1 MATLARH
8 VAEAG
13 ATDVTTVLASGNVVF
28 RDRRSAAACAKAL
41 ERHLAG
47 ALGFEVPVLI
57 RTRTDLANVADSVP
71 FPRADVLAAHAVYVG
86 FAGELV
92 AAAPAKQLASL
103 SCATD
108 VLRVVGREVWWLR
121 RAKESSAQLTNT
133 GFDRVA
139 GQPLTFRTLPTV
151 AKVLALMV

>member
-13 ATDVTTVLASGNVVF
+13 PTDVATVLASGNVVF
-28 RDRRSAAACAKAL
+28 RDRRSASACAKAL
-41 ERHLAG
+41 ERHLAD

-57 RTRTDLANVADSVP
+57 RTRSELTGVADAVP

-86 FAGELV
+86 FAGAPV
-92 AAAPAKQLASL
+92 AAAPAKHLAAL

-108 VLRVVGREVWWLR
+108 EVQVLGREVWWLR
-121 RAKESSAQLTNT
+121 RAKESSTHLTNT

-151 AKVLALMV
+151 AKVLALMA